1 MRCLVCGAEMRVTQV
16 VQDNTM
22 MVPGYEH
29 QTLQCVGCDEVERRF
44 VFSRGSEPAEPVPV
58 STGRSSHPAVPN
70 VWARAVARLRGRQI
84 DSGREAE

>member
-1 MRCLVCGAEMRVTQV
+1 MRVMQV

-44 VFSRGSEPAEPVPV
+44 VFSRASGPAEPVPI
-58 STGRSSHPAVPN
+58 RAAHSSPPAVSN
-70 VWARAVARLRGRQI
+70 VWGRAVAKLRGRQM
-84 DSGREAE
+84 DT

>member
-1 MRCLVCGAEMRVTQV
+1 MRCLVCGAEMRVMQV

-44 VFSRGSEPAEPVPV
+44 VFSRESEPAEPVPV
-58 STGRSSHPAVPN
+58 RTARSSQPVVPK
-70 VWARAVARLRGRQI
+70 VWARAVAKLRGWQL
-84 DSGREAE
+84 DKGT